1 MKNYIQDG
9 DTITVTAPATVA
21 SGDFVQVG
29 RIRGIAVTDAA
40 SGAQVELKTTGVFSI
55 PKSGTEEFAS
65 VGLPVYVVLSG
76 NGVKTVTTASTTAN
90 VLVGIN
96 VATSGAVAGNLLV
109 KLMPSASNQTAT
121 AVT

>member
-9 DTITVTAPATVA
+9 DTITVAAPAAVV

-29 RIRGIAVTDAA
+29 RVRGIAVTSAA
-40 SGAQVELKTTGVFSI
+40 SGALVELKTTGVFNI
-55 PKSGTEEFAS
+55 PKLGSEAFAS
-65 VGLPVYVVLSG
+65 VGLPVYCVLASD
-76 NGVKTVTTASTTAN
+76 GVKTVTTASTTAN
-90 VLVGIN
+90 VLVGVN
-96 VATSGAVAGNLLV
+96 LATSGAVTGSLLV

>member
-1 MKNYIQDG
+1 MKNYIQEG
-9 DTITVTAPATVA
+9 DTITVTAPAVVK
-21 SGDFVQVG
+21 SGEFVQVG
-29 RIRGIAVTDAA
+29 RIRGVAVTDAA
-40 SGAQVELKTTGVFSI
+40 SGAKVELRTTGVYDI
-55 PKSGTEEFAS
+55 EKVGTEEFAT

-76 NGVKTVTTASTTAN
+76 DGVKKVTTASTTAN

-96 VATSGAVAGNLLV
+96 LETSGAVAGKLRV

>member
-9 DTITVTAPATVA
+9 DTITVTAPETVA
-21 SGDFVQVG
+21 SGDFVQVN

-40 SGAQVELKTTGVFSI
+40 SGDQVELKTTGVFEI

-65 VGLPVYVVLSG
+65 VGLPVYCVLSG

>member
-29 RIRGIAVTDAA
+29 RIRGIAVTAAA

-65 VGLPVYVVLSG
+65 VGLPVYCVLSG
-76 NGVKTVTTASTTAN
+76 NGVKTVTTASSTSN

-109 KLMPSASNQTAT
+109 KLMPTASNQTAT

>member
-1 MKNYIQDG
+1 MKNFVQNG
-9 DTITVTAPATVA
+9 DTITVTAPSAVA

-29 RIRGIAVTDAA
+29 RIRGIAVTSAA
-40 SGAQVELKTTGVFSI
+40 SGALVELKTTGVFDI
-55 PKSGTEEFAS
+55 PKTGSEEFPT
-65 VGLPVYVVLSG
+65 VGLPVYCVLSG

-90 VLVGIN
+90 VLVGVNLII
-96 VATSGAVAGNLLV
+96 SGAVAGNLRV

>member
-1 MKNYIQDG
+1 MKNYIQRG
-9 DTITVTAPATVA
+9 DTLTVAAPAAVK

-29 RIRGIAVTDAA
+29 RIRGVAVTDAA
-40 SGAQVELKTTGVFSI
+40 SGADVELCTSGVYRLEKLGS
-55 PKSGTEEFAS
+55 EAFAS

-76 NGVKTVTTASTTAN
+76 NGVKKVTTASSTAN
-90 VLVGIN
+90 VLIGIN
-96 VATSGAVAGNLLV
+96 LSTSAAEPGFIDV

>member
-1 MKNYIQDG
+1 MKNFIQAG
-9 DTITVTAPATVA
+9 DTVTVAAPAAVA

-29 RIRGIAVTDAA
+29 RVRGIAVTSAA
-40 SGAQVELKTTGVFSI
+40 SGVLVEIKTTGVFDI
-55 PKSGTEEFAS
+55 PKTASEAFAT
-65 VGLPVYVVLSG
+65 VGLPVYCVLSG
-76 NGVKTVTTASTTAN
+76 DGVKTVTTASGTAN

-96 VATSGAVAGNLLV
+96 LATSGAVTGSLRV

>member
-9 DTITVTAPATVA
+9 KVLTVTAPAAVA

-29 RIRGIAVTDAA
+29 RIRGVAVTSAA
-40 SGAQVELKTTGVFSI
+40 SGALVELDTEGVFDI
-55 PKSGTEEFAS
+55 PKTGSEEFATL
-65 VGLPVYVVLSG
+65 GLPVYCVLSG

-96 VATSGAVAGNLLV
+96 VATSGAVAGRLRV

>member
-9 DTITVTAPATVA
+9 DTLTVTAPAAVA

-29 RIRGIAVTDAA
+29 RVRGIAVTSAA
-40 SGAQVELKTTGVFSI
+40 SGAQVELKTTGVYDI
-55 PKSGTEEFAS
+55 PKTGTEEFAS

-76 NGVKTVTTASTTAN
+76 NGVKTVTTASGTSN
-90 VLVGIN
+90 VLVGVN
-96 VATSGAVAGNLLV
+96 VATSGAVAGNLRV
-109 KLMPSASNQTAT
+109 KLMPTASNQTAT

>member
-9 DTITVTAPATVA
+9 ETLTVTAPSAVA

-29 RIRGIAVTDAA
+29 RVRGVAVTSAA
-40 SGAQVELKTTGVFSI
+40 SGAQVELKTTGVFEI
-55 PKSGTEEFAS
+55 PKTGTEEFAT
-65 VGLPVYVVLSG
+65 VGLPVYCVLAG

-96 VATSGAVAGNLLV
+96 VATSGAVAGRLRV

>member
-9 DTITVTAPATVA
+9 KILVVTAPAAVA

-29 RIRGIAVTDAA
+29 RIRGVAVTSAA
-40 SGAQVELKTTGVFSI
+40 SGAQVELATEGVFEI
-55 PKSGTEEFAS
+55 PKTGSEEFATL
-65 VGLPVYVVLSG
+65 GLPVYCVLSG

-90 VLVGIN
+90 VLVGYN
-96 VATSGAVAGNLLV
+96 VATSGAVTGNLRV
-109 KLMPSASNQTAT
+109 KLHSTASNQTAT

>member
-9 DTITVTAPATVA
+9 DTLTVTAPAAVA

-29 RIRGIAVTDAA
+29 RVRGIAVTSAA
-40 SGAQVELKTTGVFSI
+40 SGAQVELKTTGVYDI
-55 PKSGTEEFAS
+55 PKTGTEEFAS

-76 NGVKTVTTASTTAN
+76 NGVKTVTTASGTSN
-90 VLVGIN
+90 VLVGVN
-96 VATSGAVAGNLLV
+96 VATSGAVAGSLRV
-109 KLMPSASNQTAT
+109 KLMPTASNQTAT

>member
-9 DTITVTAPATVA
+9 DVITVAAPAAVV

-29 RIRGIAVTDAA
+29 RIRGIAVTSAA
-40 SGAQVELKTTGVFSI
+40 SGAAVELQTKGVFTI
-55 PKSGTEEFAS
+55 PKLGSEEFAT
-65 VGLPVYVVLSG
+65 VGLPVYCVLSG

-96 VATSGAVAGNLLV
+96 LATSGAVAGSLLV
-109 KLMPSASNQTAT
+109 KLIPSAGNVTAA
-121 AVT
+121 AVS

>member
-65 VGLPVYVVLSG
+65 VGLPVYCVLSG

-109 KLMPSASNQTAT
+109 KLMPTASNQTAT

>member
-9 DTITVTAPATVA
+9 DILTVTAPAAVA

-29 RIRGIAVTDAA
+29 RIRGVAVTAAA
-40 SGAQVELKTTGVFSI
+40 SGAQVELQTTGVFEI
-55 PKSGTEEFAS
+55 PKAGSEEFATL
-65 VGLPVYVVLSG
+65 GLPVYCVLSG

-96 VATSGAVAGNLLV
+96 VATSGAVTGNLRV

-121 AVT
+121 AVS

>member
-9 DTITVTAPATVA
+9 DTLTVTAPAAVA

-29 RIRGIAVTDAA
+29 RIRGIAVTSVD
-40 SGAQVELKTTGVFSI
+40 SGAPVELKTTGVFSI
-55 PKSGTEEFAS
+55 PKTGTEEFAT

>member
-9 DTITVTAPATVA
+9 DVITVAAPAAVV

-29 RIRGIAVTDAA
+29 RIRGIAVTSAA
-40 SGAQVELKTTGVFSI
+40 SGAAVELQTKGVFSI
-55 PKSGTEEFAS
+55 PKTGSEEFAT
-65 VGLPVYVVLSG
+65 VGLPVYCVLSG

-96 VATSGAVAGNLLV
+96 LATSGAVTGNLLV
-109 KLMPSASNQTAT
+109 KLIPSAGNVTAA
-121 AVT
+121 AVS

>member
-1 MKNYIQDG
+1 MKNYVQDG
-9 DTITVTAPATVA
+9 DTLTVTAPAAVA

-29 RIRGIAVTDAA
+29 RIRGVAVTSAA

-55 PKSGTEEFAS
+55 PKTGTEEFAS

>member
-9 DTITVTAPATVA
+9 DTITVVAPSAVV

-29 RIRGIAVTDAA
+29 RVRGIAVTSVA
-40 SGAQVELKTTGVFSI
+40 SGASVELKTTGVFTI
-55 PKSGTEEFAS
+55 PKLGSEAFAT
-65 VGLPVYVVLSG
+65 VGLPVYCVLASD
-76 NGVKTVTTASTTAN
+76 GVKTVTTASTTAN
-90 VLVGIN
+90 VLVGVN
-96 VATSGAVAGNLLV
+96 LATSAASPGSLLV

>member
-9 DTITVTAPATVA
+9 DTITVTAPATVV

-29 RIRGIAVTDAA
+29 RVRGIAVTSAA
-40 SGAQVELKTTGVFSI
+40 SGAQVELKTTGVFNI
-55 PKSGTEEFAS
+55 PKLGSEAFAS
-65 VGLPVYVVLSG
+65 VGLPVYCVLASD
-76 NGVKTVTTASTTAN
+76 GVKTVTTASTTAN
-90 VLVGIN
+90 VLVGVN
-96 VATSGAVAGNLLV
+96 LATSAASPGSLLV

>member
-1 MKNYIQDG
+1 MKNYIQAG
-9 DTITVTAPATVA
+9 DTLTVTAPAAVA

-29 RIRGIAVTDAA
+29 RIRGVAVTSAA
-40 SGAQVELKTTGVFSI
+40 SGAQVELKTVGVFDI
-55 PKSGTEEFAS
+55 PKTGTEEFAT
-65 VGLPVYVVLSG
+65 VGLPVYCTLSG

-96 VATSGAVAGNLLV
+96 VATSGAVAGRLRV

>member
-9 DTITVTAPATVA
+9 DVITVAAPAAVV

-29 RIRGIAVTDAA
+29 RIRGIAVTSAA
-40 SGAQVELKTTGVFSI
+40 SGAAVELQTKGVFSI
-55 PKSGTEEFAS
+55 PKLGSEEFAT
-65 VGLPVYVVLSG
+65 VGLPVYCVLSG

-96 VATSGAVAGNLLV
+96 LETSGAVAGNLLV
-109 KLMPSASNQTAT
+109 KLMPSASNQTAI

>member
-9 DTITVTAPATVA
+9 DIITVTAPAAVA

-29 RIRGIAVTDAA
+29 RIRGIAVTSAA
-40 SGAQVELKTTGVFSI
+40 SGALVELQTTGVFTI
-55 PKSGTEEFAS
+55 PKLGSEEFAS
-65 VGLPVYVVLSG
+65 VGLPVYCVLAD
-76 NGVKTVTTASTTAN
+76 NGVKKVTTASTTAN

-96 VATSGAVAGNLLV
+96 LATSGAVTGSLRV

>member
-9 DTITVTAPATVA
+9 DNLTVTAPAAVA

-29 RIRGIAVTDAA
+29 RIRGVAVTSAA
-40 SGAQVELKTTGVFSI
+40 SGAQVELVTTGVFDI
-55 PKSGTEEFAS
+55 PKSGSEEFAS
-65 VGLPVYVVLSG
+65 VGLPVYCVLSG

-96 VATSGAVAGNLLV
+96 VATSGAVAGSLRV
-109 KLMPSASNQTAT
+109 KLMPTASNQTAT